1 MSTKSTAIP
10 SDVAETVARSGLGWM
25 RSYPEPEYQLRLT
38 GDQLAELERLLAW
51 YTECLAQHNLLS
63 PGAQCTLDT
72 LNGAWPKLANALP
85 TKEDQYFKTLPPI
98 D

>member
-1 MSTKSTAIP
+1 MQETYTPIP
-10 SDVAETVARSGLGWM
+10 ANVAETVARSGTGWM
-25 RSYPEPEYQLRLT
+25 RSFPAPEYQFRLS
-38 GDQLAELERLLAW
+38 GDQLAELERLVAW

-72 LNGAWPKLANALP
+72 LNSAWPRIANALP
-85 TKEDQYFKTLPPI
+85 TNEDEYLKTLPPI

>member
-1 MSTKSTAIP
+1 MSTKITAIP
-10 SDVAETVARSGLGWM
+10 SDVAETVARSGTGWM
-25 RSYPEPEYQLRLT
+25 RSFPEPEYQLRLT

-63 PGAQCTLDT
+63 AGAQCTLDT
-72 LNGAWPKLANALP
+72 LNSAWPRLANALP
-85 TKEDQYFKTLPPI
+85 TNEDEYFKTLPPI